1 MITYNPQGLIIMKLL
16 FFILSLIPKN
26 LFSYFVDI
34 YLFCKIYKFNSSYKI
49 TKINL
54 KIAYPESTKSQI
66 ELLSKLSIRES
77 IISGFET
84 IYTWGRKAFDA
95 NKNIFRVEN
104 NFLLTFHSKQNKGLI
119 VVAFHNRSVD
129 MLLRWIN
136 SQVETTSLYK
146 KIKIR
151 ILNDFVKRNR
161 ESNGSKTFETTIG
174 GVREMLKALNEK
186 KVTVFAADQ
195 VPKRGLGEHIN
206 FFNRKAYTTT
216 LVQSLATK
224 TLAPVIYAYINSN
237 PKNFLSLT
245 IKSCNSNI
253 YEDSKHKLLL
263 NYDIENMIN
272 ERPIDYSWEYKRFRR
287 SKDIKGD
294 PYKDI

>member
-26 LFSYFVDI
+26 LFSYLVDI

>member
-104 NFLLTFHSKQNKGLI
+104 NFLLTLQSKQNKGLI